1 MDYTEF
7 LASLQSAGWAV
18 SNKSFAS
25 KTFFGQWQVAFVRM
39 GGKFQLPGQVTFV
52 VCIRHTS
59 LRDREKDR
67 RDVVKEPFDF
77 PFKLTVDDITSS
89 DLRYSGKL
97 LGFDMSRLAFNA
109 DWSANFSLLNEAVPR
124 QLSSYSASRLREEII
139 QYGESGYIEKLWA
152 EDLA

>member
-59 LRDREKDR
+59 LRDREKEL

-139 QYGESGYIEKLWA
+139 QYGEFGYIEKLWA